1 MQTVRLSQVPA
12 QPWRNGGGTT
22 QELLAWPDPHAWRL
36 RLSVARIDRSGPFSA
51 YPGVMR
57 DFAVLQGR
65 GVRLTWG
72 ERATVLTPDSEV
84 LAFDGGAPP
93 GCELIDGATVDLN
106 LMVQQGAGTGGLLRV
121 QAGQIWSSKA
131 RWRGVY
137 TATAATL
144 HLPGERLLPL
154 AADTLVWNAE
164 ARPQPWAL
172 TPVTDTLRAWWVH
185 FEDRT
190 SGSAAP

>member
-22 QELLAWPDPHAWRL
+22 QELLAWPEPAAWLL

-65 GVRLTWG
+65 GVRLSWG
-72 ERATVLTPDSEV
+72 ERATVLTPESEV

-93 GCELIDGATVDLN
+93 GCELIEGATLDLN
-106 LMVQQGAGTGGLLRV
+106 LMVQQGSGTGGLLRAK
-121 QAGQIWSSKA
+121 AGQPWTSTA

-144 HLPGERLLPL
+144 HLQGARPLPL
-154 AADTLVWNAE
+154 AADTLVWDAD
-164 ARPQPWAL
+164 AWPKPWAL

-190 SGSAAP
+190 VAATAQ

>member
-1 MQTVRLSQVPA
+1 MQTVRLSQAAA

-22 QELLAWPDPHAWRL
+22 QELLAWPDAAAWRL

-72 ERATVLTPDSEV
+72 ERTTVLTPDSEV
-84 LAFDGGAPP
+84 LTFDGGAPP
-93 GCELIDGATVDLN
+93 GCELIDGATLDLN
-106 LMVQQGAGTGGLLRV
+106 LMVQQRAGTGGLLRA
-121 QAGQIWSSKA
+121 QADQAWSSTA

-137 TATAATL
+137 TATTATL
-144 HLPGERLLPL
+144 HLPGARPLTL
-154 AADTLVWNAE
+154 AADTLMWDAE
-164 ARPQPWAL
+164 AWPKPWAL
-172 TPVTDTLRAWWVH
+172 SPMGDRLRAWWVH

-190 SGSAAP
+190 DGPAAA